1 MPWILATDATPTT
14 GRIALMKY
22 DDNYFVIGNEHPF
35 DKPTKINLN
44 NNGQSNPL
52 LPDGTVNGLELF
64 PKLKEFKA
72 VSEASL
78 INAFILVPLC
88 ENSFHYSVG
97 TFPLG
102 KGFTAAELQFSFLKV
117 VKVAKAAMPT
127 V

>member
-88 ENSFHYSVG
+88 ENSFH
-97 TFPLG
+97 
-102 KGFTAAELQFSFLKV
+102 KRINRLQ
-117 VKVAKAAMPT
+117 
-127 V
+127 